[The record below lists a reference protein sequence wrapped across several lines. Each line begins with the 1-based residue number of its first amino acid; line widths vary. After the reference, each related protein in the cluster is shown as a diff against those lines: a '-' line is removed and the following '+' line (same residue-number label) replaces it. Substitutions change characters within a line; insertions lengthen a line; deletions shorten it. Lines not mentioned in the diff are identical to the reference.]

1 MNNIESIQTIYI
13 LEDDILCVRGNDSK
27 GFYLIKISTHQ
38 LIKNILGPKIILA
51 VNECL
56 DGLFLC
62 SIEDENDN
70 NCLVK
75 YTFIGQKFRIIIN
88 KESAHESEIY
98 SSVELKDGVV
108 VSAGKDGLIKFWN
121 FNIE

>member
-1 MNNIESIQTIYI
+1 M
-13 LEDDILCVRGNDSK
+13 
-27 GFYLIKISTHQ
+27 IKISSH
-38 LIKNILGPKIILA
+38 KIIKY
-51 VNECL
+51 VVGVKTVFSINKCL

-88 KESAHESEIY
+88 KVSAHESEIY

-121 FNIE
+121 FDIE